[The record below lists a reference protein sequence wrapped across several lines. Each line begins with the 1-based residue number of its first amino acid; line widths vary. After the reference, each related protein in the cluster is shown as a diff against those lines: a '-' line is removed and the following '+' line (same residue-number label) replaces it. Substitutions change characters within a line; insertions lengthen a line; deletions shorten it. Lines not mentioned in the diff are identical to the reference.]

1 VDCANDRHVADAVF
15 ERIRANNHRFRA
27 ANERI
32 RDTAE
37 QIGTDMEW
45 IPFLCECPVE
55 ECVEIVQ
62 LTRSEYRAV
71 RADPHRFMT
80 AVGHEAAERP
90 VGEVVSR
97 NDRYVI
103 IEKRAYER
111 T

>member
-1 VDCANDRHVADAVF
+1 LRNDGHVPDAVA
-15 ERIRANNHRFRA
+15 ERIRANNHRFRE

-37 QIGTDMEW
+37 LAGAEMER
-45 IPFLCECPVE
+45 IPFLCECAVE

-62 LTRSEYRAV
+62 LTRPEYRAV
-71 RADPHRFMT
+71 REDPSRFMT

-97 NDRYVI
+97 TDRYVVV
-103 IEKRAYER
+103 EKHR